1 MFAEGLSAPLLAALQ
16 RPDIRVL
23 AHGRHIGLD
32 PDEKFAFRLR
42 DIEGSTGSALIGIVL
57 GAGAC
62 GSRRALA
69 FHLRHALE
77 RAILLDRDA
86 AADAAGEPVPDTL
99 AALAAFR
106 VAALFW
112 RLDGSGREPD
122 PCPFLGPMTAANC
135 PDAAELTSVA
145 AFLGVAAA
153 SPEAAELLRARWA
166 TIGPVETLLASGGDG
181 RLRTDPDTLLN
192 HYGTSHRPR
201 PWAVTYASSTAS
213 ALSERGFAAAE
224 RSRRRIVR
232 GALAACGASAAE
244 AELRAVREAIRDHY
258 ALPPGTGIV
267 LTASGTDCE
276 LVALASVAAAR
287 RGRPLLNLL
296 TAPDET
302 GSGVPL
308 ASVGRHFA
316 DDTARGATVPRGAL
330 IDGMPIDIGRADLAV
345 RAEDGTLLDSA
356 TVDRN
361 AAWLVG
367 EAVRNGRH
375 VLLHYLDVSKTGL
388 LAPSIECVAR
398 LGRTHRGKLDVVVDA
413 CQARLNAER
422 VRSFVEVGWTVMV
435 TGSKF
440 FTGPPF
446 CGAVLLPPSL
456 MAALD
461 ERSGA
466 PRDAPSRALPDASS
480 LPAGLADYCGRADWP
495 DDIAAAFLPADVN
508 VGMVLRWQ
516 AAISEMQAFA
526 AVPGT
531 RKREILERFTQSVRA
546 AIDRCPDTV
555 QVAAPPLRRPVLG
568 DAKAAWDDLQTII
581 PFLVL
586 GLDRRPLDFPSARR
600 LYVWLNADVR
610 DALPAGLGATERFLA
625 GLHCHIGQ
633 PAPVADGQGGI
644 AGALRISAGARL
656 VSGEPSH
663 EGIDPEARLARE
675 IADATAC
682 LEKLAL
688 LMRHYDRLRSVDPKP
703 SFGIPPE
710 F

>member
-16 RPDIRVL
+16 RPDLRVL
-23 AHGRHIGLD
+23 ADLRHIGLD
-32 PDEKFAFRLR
+32 PEEKFPFRLR
-42 DIEGSTGSALIGIVL
+42 VVDGAIGIVL

-62 GSRRALA
+62 GSRRSLA

-77 RAILLDRDA
+77 RAILLDPPGRIDGSA
-86 AADAAGEPVPDTL
+86 RPSLDTPTDEAGPTLSDTV

-112 RLDGSGREPD
+112 GLDGRGGEPD
-122 PCPFLGPMTAANC
+122 PCPFVPLMAAHAC
-135 PDAAELTSVA
+135 PDADALGAVA
-145 AFLGVAAA
+145 AFLGVPPPSAAA
-153 SPEAAELLRARWA
+153 AAVLGAHWP
-166 TIGPVETLLASGGDG
+166 TIGPVETLLATGGDG
-181 RLRTDPDTLLN
+181 RLRADPDTLLN

-224 RSRRRIVR
+224 RSRRRLLR
-232 GALAACGASAAE
+232 GALGGAAASPGHPAPQAAE
-244 AELRAVREAIRDHY
+244 DELRAVRDAISRHY
-258 ALPPGTGIV
+258 GLPPGTGIV
-267 LTASGTDCE
+267 LAASGTDCE
-276 LVALASVAAAR
+276 LVALAAIAAAR

-316 DDTARGATVPRGAL
+316 DDTARGATVRRGAL
-330 IDGMPIDIGRADLAV
+330 IDGMPVDIDRADLAV
-345 RAEDGTLLDSA
+345 RAEDGTLLDPE
-356 TVDRN
+356 TVDRD
-361 AAWLVG
+361 AVRLVG
-367 EAVRNGRH
+367 DAVRGGRH

-398 LGRTHRGKLDVVVDA
+398 LGRTHRGAIDVVVDA
-413 CQARLNAER
+413 CQARLDAER
-422 VRSFVEVGWTVMV
+422 VRSYVEVGWTVMV

-456 MAALD
+456 MAAL
-461 ERSGA
+461 GA
-466 PRDAPSRALPDASS
+466 SA

-495 DDIAAAFLPADVN
+495 DGAPAAFLPPEVN

-516 AAISEMQAFA
+516 AAIGEMQAFA
-526 AVPGT
+526 AVPGHRT
-531 RKREILERFTQSVRA
+531 REILERFTESVRA
-546 AIDRCPDTV
+546 AIARGPDTRLV
-555 QVAAPPLRRPVLG
+555 SAPPLRRPVLG
-568 DAKAAWDDLQTII
+568 DAKVAWDGLQTII

-586 GLDRRPLDFPSARR
+586 GPDRRALDFPSARR
-600 LYVWLNADVR
+600 LYGWLNADVR
-610 DALPAGLGATERFLA
+610 DALPSGLGATERFLA
-625 GLHCHIGQ
+625 GLHCHVGQ

-688 LMRHYDRLRSVDPKP
+688 LMRHYDRLRSIDPKP
-703 SFGIPPE
+703 SFGAPPE

>member
-23 AHGRHIGLD
+23 ADGRHIGLD
-32 PDEKFAFRLR
+32 PDEKSAFRLR
-42 DIEGSTGSALIGIVL
+42 DLEGSAGTGPIGIVL

-77 RAILLDRDA
+77 RAILLDRDPTA
-86 AADAAGEPVPDTL
+86 AAAGTPIADTL

-112 RLDGSGREPD
+112 GLDGPGREPD
-122 PCPFLGPMTAANC
+122 PCPFLAPMTAAAC
-135 PDAAELTSVA
+135 PDASTLAAVA
-145 AFLGVAAA
+145 AFLSVAPPSRETAA
-153 SPEAAELLRARWA
+153 LLRTHWA
-166 TIGPVETLLASGGDG
+166 TVGPVETLLATGGDG

-224 RSRRRIVR
+224 RSRRRLLR
-232 GALAACGASAAE
+232 GALGTRGPSAA
-244 AELRAVREAIRDHY
+244 ADELRAVREAIRQHY

-267 LTASGTDCE
+267 LAASGTDCE
-276 LVALASVAAAR
+276 LVALAAVAAAR

-316 DDTARGATVPRGAL
+316 DDTARGATVHRGGL
-330 IDGMPIDIGRADLAV
+330 IDGMPREIGRADLAV
-345 RAEDGTLLDSA
+345 RAADGTLLDPA

-361 AAWLVG
+361 AARLVG
-367 EAVRNGRH
+367 DAVRDGRH

-388 LAPSIECVAR
+388 IAPSIECVAR
-398 LGRTHRGKLDVVVDA
+398 LGRTHRGRLDVVVDA

-446 CGAVLLPPSL
+446 AGAVLLPPSL
-456 MAALD
+456 MASLR
-461 ERSGA
+461 ERPCAAAGDGTSE
-466 PRDAPSRALPDASS
+466 PSS

-495 DDIAAAFLPADVN
+495 DDIPAAFLPADVN

-526 AVPGT
+526 SVPGA
-531 RKREILERFTQSVRA
+531 RKREVLERFTEGVRA
-546 AIDRCPDTV
+546 AIDRCADTARV
-555 QVAAPPLRRPVLG
+555 TAPPLRRPVLG
-568 DAKAAWDDLQTII
+568 DAKATWDDLQTII

-586 GLDRRPLDFPSARR
+586 GPDRLPLDFPSARR
-600 LYVWLNADVR
+600 LYAWLNADVR

-625 GLHCHIGQ
+625 GLRCHVGQ
-633 PAPVADGQGGI
+633 PAPVADGRGGI

-682 LEKLAL
+682 LDKLSL
-688 LMRHYDRLRSVDPKP
+688 LMRHYDRLRPIDPKP
-703 SFGIPPE
+703 SFGAPPE